1 MTRYW
6 PAYVL
11 TKTRQRQRASC
22 LMATLALAL
31 AQQNPALADECNKLP
46 HSSVSVRLLESD
58 IQTNHQRSAAALKG
72 MSDRYADPRI
82 AILGL
87 TLGKATASARVATQ
101 LLRDPTGRWE
111 CASHQV
117 QVEIGYQPI
126 TLYVGREFPEGSCA
140 FKEIY
145 QHELRHAQTYRDHAR
160 AIVPEIE
167 ATLRER
173 FVSKE
178 PTRGPSGSTQA
189 RIQSELNDRW
199 LPYIRRLLSAVE
211 SQQRD
216 IDTPEEYEKV
226 SKACNGEIQ
235 RFMRR

>member
-1 MTRYW
+1 MTRKRRQLAPGLSRW
-6 PAYVL
+6 HPA
-11 TKTRQRQRASC
+11 ASC
-22 LMATLALAL
+22 MATTLTLILGQPVLAT
-31 AQQNPALADECNKLP
+31 ADECSKLP
-46 HSSVSVRLLESD
+46 PSSVNVRLLESD
-58 IQTNHQRSAAALKG
+58 IQTNYQRSTAALKG
-72 MSDRYADPRI
+72 MSDRYADQRI
-82 AILGL
+82 AVLGL
-87 TLGKATASARVATQ
+87 TLGKATASAKVATQ

-111 CASHQV
+111 CATHQV

-140 FKEIY
+140 FKEIH

-189 RIQSELNDRW
+189 RIQGELNDRW
-199 LPYIRRLLSAVE
+199 LPYIRRLLGAVE
-211 SQQRD
+211 SLQRE
-216 IDTPEEYEKV
+216 IDSPEEYEKV

-235 RFMRR
+235 RFMRP

>member
-1 MTRYW
+1 
-6 PAYVL
+6 
-11 TKTRQRQRASC
+11 
-22 LMATLALAL
+22 
-31 AQQNPALADECNKLP
+31 
-46 HSSVSVRLLESD
+46 
-58 IQTNHQRSAAALKG
+58 

-126 TLYVGREFPEGSCA
+126 TLYVGREFPDGSCA

-216 IDTPEEYEKV
+216 IDTPEEHEKV

-235 RFMRR
+235 RLMRR